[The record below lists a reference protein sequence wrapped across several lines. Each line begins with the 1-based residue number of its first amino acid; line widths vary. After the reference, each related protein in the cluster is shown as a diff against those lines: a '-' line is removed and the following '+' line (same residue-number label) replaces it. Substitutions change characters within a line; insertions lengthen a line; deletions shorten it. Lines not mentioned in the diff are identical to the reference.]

1 MVLNFGDVD
10 PIVCYPGRVNQVFL
24 CLMDNA
30 IQAIEDQGQIEI
42 STWRD
47 GEELC
52 VRIRDSGVG
61 IPEENLDMI
70 FQPGFTTKGGWALAP
85 AWGYRSVIRSFTTTT
100 EGLRWRAVSEKA
112 RRSRRSC
119 PTGSPVSARH
129 DAWLLLYSTSA
140 RDSRDLA
147 PRFP

>member
-10 PIVCYPGRVNQVFL
+10 PIVCYPGRLNQVFL

-70 FQPGFTTKGGWALAP
+70 FQPGFTTKGGGHWHRL
-85 AWGYRSVIRSFTTTT
+85 GVIDLLSD
-100 EGLRWRAVSEKA
+100 
-112 RRSRRSC
+112 RSR
-119 PTGSPVSARH
+119 P
-129 DAWLLLYSTSA
+129 
-140 RDSRDLA
+140 
-147 PRFP
+147 PRKD

>member
-10 PIVCYPGRVNQVFL
+10 PIVCYPGRLNQVFL

-61 IPEENLDMI
+61 IPEENFDMI
-70 FQPGFTTKGGWALAP
+70 FQPGFTTKGWALAP
-85 AWGYRSVIRSFTTTT
+85 AWGYRS
-100 EGLRWRAVSEKA
+100 ED
-112 RRSRRSC
+112 RSR
-119 PTGSPVSARH
+119 P
-129 DAWLLLYSTSA
+129 
-140 RDSRDLA
+140 
-147 PRFP
+147 PRKD

>member
-10 PIVCYPGRVNQVFL
+10 PIVCYPGRLNQVFL

-70 FQPGFTTKGGWALAP
+70 FQPGFTTKGVSIGTGLGLSICYQIVHDHHGRIEVEGRVGEGTTVTTILSYGFTGFGP
-85 AWGYRSVIRSFTTTT
+85 A
-100 EGLRWRAVSEKA
+100 
-112 RRSRRSC
+112 
-119 PTGSPVSARH
+119 
-129 DAWLLLYSTSA
+129 
-140 RDSRDLA
+140 
-147 PRFP
+147 